1 MPYPLLTS
9 KDISTSYYKNS
20 AFGYSLPLLVTT
32 INGEPFVMAKSVVR
46 WLIESNY
53 KYGKDPFINS
63 IEKLCAADIMYFEIK
78 DKEILLKVWDSS
90 GNFPAIIFVKI
101 ITLLSRLKEVFPGLS
116 DDSINDISKNLKCLV
131 EKVSN

>member
-1 MPYPLLTS
+1 MSYPLLTS
-9 KDISTSYYKNS
+9 KDISTSYFKNS
-20 AFGYSLPLLVTT
+20 ELGYSLPLIVTT
-32 INGEPFVMAKSVVR
+32 IDGEAFVMAKSVVR

-63 IEKLCAADIMYFEIK
+63 IEKLCVADIMYFEIK
-78 DKEILLKVWDSS
+78 DKEILLKVWDKS

-101 ITLLSRLKEVFPGLS
+101 RTLLSRLKEVFPELS
-116 DDSINDISKNLKCLV
+116 DDTINDISKHLKSVV